1 MKHNRLKAT
10 ATKDKHQMEGT
21 GVAIT
26 KKSPKTSG
34 FKHTKTGDD
43 FMFHSK
49 QVEPGGFLRFFTET
63 GSS

>member
-34 FKHTKTGDD
+34 FKHTILEMT
-43 FMFHSK
+43 
-49 QVEPGGFLRFFTET
+49 LCFTANR
-63 GSS
+63 